1 MRSVIAAIRGVTM
14 LRKFLIVGISAGV
27 SAAVPTLY
35 QRNPEAFET
44 MLSVVVGEPEPD
56 RQQVSAI
63 SSARAPATHAPLGRK
78 IELPADTRGHFTA
91 DFRLNGRPVAAM
103 VDTGATLVAINAS
116 TARKIGI
123 TLHPSD
129 FRYKVETANGSTK
142 AAATTID
149 NLQIGRIVVDK
160 VQAVVLEDRALSGTL
175 IGMSFLNR
183 LGKFEVRNGTLVM
196 VQ

>member
-1 MRSVIAAIRGVTM
+1 MRSVIAAIQGVTM

-27 SAAVPTLY
+27 SAAVPALY

-44 MLSVVVGEPEPD
+44 MLSVVAGKTEPD
-56 RQQVSAI
+56 RQLVSAI
-63 SSARAPATHAPLGRK
+63 TTSRAPATQAPLGRK
-78 IELPADTRGHFTA
+78 IELAADPRGHFTA

-123 TLHPSD
+123 ALHSSD
-129 FRYKVETANGSTK
+129 FRYKVETANGPTK
-142 AAATTID
+142 AAAATID

-160 VQAVVLEDRALSGTL
+160 VQAVVLQDKALNGTL

-183 LGKFEVRNGTLVM
+183 LGKFEVKNGTLVM